1 MQSNGV
7 GAADIS
13 LKDLTNL
20 ELVNL
25 QNRVAA
31 EIQFHLLSVDA
42 DSQCASSYTL
52 IDPPPQSANERQHSS
67 DLLTPYSCGYKR
79 KWCDAECTRR
89 EGHIHHSCYYCRRR
103 RG

>member
-25 QNRVAA
+25 QNRVA
-31 EIQFHLLSVDA
+31 DA
-42 DSQCASSYTL
+42 YSQCASSYTL

-67 DLLTPYSCGYKR
+67 GLLTPYSCGYKC

-89 EGHIHHSCYYCRRR
+89 EGHILITAAITVE
-103 RG
+103 GEEDEKKVA